1 MAVLATDSI
10 ELPRTIFST
19 ILDKVKGTSTIG
31 ILSPEEPSK
40 FLENDA
46 LIFNPSAEAEVVS
59 ENSEKAAYDQSLT
72 PVTGKLLTFQTTT
85 RISKQLKWADED
97 NQLEIVNRIVND
109 QAEACGRLLD
119 YVVYHALNPLP
130 QTTLDGY
137 TALSDSAV
145 QVTSSGDAVD
155 DLDALVDAVVQDYN
169 VNGVALS
176 RTWAATLRK
185 VRVESTGQRLFPE
198 IPLNLEV
205 GNIDGIK
212 AAVSNTVNGVR
223 CPSDT
228 GVLAFLGDF
237 SVIRWGMVRNLAAE
251 VIEYGDPDGAGDLK
265 RYNQIAYRTEG
276 SLVYAILDAEA
287 IAVLK
292 EATA

>member
-10 ELPRTIFST
+10 ELPRSIFST

-31 ILSPEEPSK
+31 VLSPEEPSK

-46 LIFNPSAEAEVVS
+46 LIFNPSAEAEVVAEGEAKS
-59 ENSEKAAYDQSLT
+59 TYDQTLT
-72 PVTGKLLTFQTTT
+72 PVTGKRVTFQTTT

-97 NQLEIVNRIVND
+97 NQLEIVDRIVSD

-145 QVTSSGDAVD
+145 QVTSTGDAVD
-155 DLDALVDAVVQDYN
+155 DLDALIDAVVQGYN
-169 VNGVALS
+169 VNGIALS
-176 RTWAATLRK
+176 RTWASELRK
-185 VRVESTGQRLFPE
+185 VRVESTGQRLFSD

-205 GNIDGIK
+205 GNLDGVP

-223 CPSDT
+223 CPEDT
-228 GVLAFLGDF
+228 GVLAFAGDF
-237 SVIRWGMVRNLAAE
+237 SAIRWGMIRNLNAE
-251 VIEYGDPDGAGDLK
+251 IIEYGDPDGAGDLK

-276 SLVYAILDAEA
+276 ALVFAILDTDA

-292 EATA
+292 SA

>member
-1 MAVLATDSI
+1 MAVLATDSV

-31 ILSPEEPSK
+31 VLCPEEPSK
-40 FLENDA
+40 FLEEDT
-46 LIFNPSAEAEVVS
+46 LIFNPSAEAEVVAEGEAKS
-59 ENSEKAAYDQSLT
+59 AYDQTLT
-72 PVTGKLLTFQTTT
+72 PVTGKKVIFQTTT
-85 RISKQLKWADED
+85 RVSKQLKWADED
-97 NQLEIVNRIVND
+97 NQLQIIDRIVTD

-145 QVTSSGDAVD
+145 QVTSTGDAVD
-155 DLDALVDAVVQDYN
+155 DLDALTDAVVQDYN

-176 RTWAATLRK
+176 RTWASELRK
-185 VRVESTGQRLFPE
+185 VRVEATGQRLFPE

-205 GNIDGIK
+205 GTLDGIK
-212 AAVSNTVNGVR
+212 AVVSNTVNGVR
-223 CPSDT
+223 CPEDT

-237 SVIRWGMVRNLAAE
+237 SMIRWGMIRNLTAE
-251 VIEYGDPDGAGDLK
+251 VIEFGDPDGAGDLK

-276 SLVYAILDAEA
+276 ALVYAVLDTDA

-292 EATA
+292 SA

>member
-10 ELPRTIFST
+10 ELPRSIFST

-46 LIFNPSAEAEVVS
+46 LIFNPSAEAEVVAEGEAKS
-59 ENSEKAAYDQSLT
+59 TYDQTLT
-72 PVTGKLLTFQTTT
+72 PVTGKRVTFQTTT

-97 NQLEIVNRIVND
+97 NQLEIVDRIVSD

-145 QVTSSGDAVD
+145 QVTSTGDAVD
-155 DLDALVDAVVQDYN
+155 DLDALIDAVVQDYN
-169 VNGVALS
+169 VNGIALS
-176 RTWAATLRK
+176 RTWASELRK
-185 VRVESTGQRLFPE
+185 VRVESTGQRLFSD

-205 GNIDGIK
+205 GNLDGVP

-223 CPSDT
+223 CPEDT
-228 GVLAFLGDF
+228 GVLAFAGDF
-237 SVIRWGMVRNLAAE
+237 SAIRWGMIRNLNAE
-251 VIEYGDPDGAGDLK
+251 IIEYGDPDGAGDLK

-276 SLVYAILDAEA
+276 ALVFAILDTDA

-292 EATA
+292 SA

>member
-1 MAVLATDSI
+1 MAVLATDSV

-31 ILSPEEPSK
+31 VLSPEEPSK
-40 FLENDA
+40 FLEEDT
-46 LIFNPSAEAEVVS
+46 LIFNPSAEAEVVA
-59 ENSEKAAYDQSLT
+59 EGEAKATYDQTLT
-72 PVTGKLLTFQTTT
+72 PVTGKKITFQTTT
-85 RISKQLKWADED
+85 RVSQQLKWADED
-97 NQLEIVNRIVND
+97 NQLEIIDRIVTD

-145 QVTSSGDAVD
+145 QVTSTGDAVD
-155 DLDALVDAVVQDYN
+155 DLDALTDAVVQDYN

-176 RTWAATLRK
+176 RTWASELRK
-185 VRVESTGQRLFPE
+185 VRVEATGQRLFPE

-205 GNIDGIK
+205 GSLDGVP

-223 CPSDT
+223 CPEET
-228 GVLAFLGDF
+228 GVLAFMGDF
-237 SVIRWGMVRNLAAE
+237 STIRWGMIRNLTAE
-251 VIEYGDPDGAGDLK
+251 VIEFGDPDGAGDLK

-276 SLVYAILDAEA
+276 ALVYAVLDTDA

-292 EATA
+292 SA

>member
-31 ILSPEEPSK
+31 VLSPEEPAK

-59 ENSEKAAYDQSLT
+59 ENAAKSYYDQTLT
-72 PVTGKLLTFQTTT
+72 PATGKLLTFQTTT

-97 NQLEIVNRIVND
+97 NQLEIVDRIVND

-137 TALSDSAV
+137 DALSDTAV
-145 QVTSSGDAVD
+145 QVTATEDPVD
-155 DLDALVDAVVQDYN
+155 DLDSLVDAVVQDYN
-169 VNGVALS
+169 VNGIALA
-176 RTWAATLRK
+176 RTWASQLRK
-185 VRVESTGQRLFPE
+185 VRVESTGQRLYPE
-198 IPLNLEV
+198 IPMNLEV
-205 GNIDGIK
+205 GNLDGIK

-223 CPSDT
+223 CPEDT

-237 SVIRWGMVRNLAAE
+237 SMIRWGMVRNLTAE
-251 VIEYGDPDGAGDLK
+251 VIEFGDPDGAGDLK

-276 SLVYAILDAEA
+276 SLVYTVLDTDA

-292 EATA
+292 SA

>member
-10 ELPRTIFST
+10 ELPRSIFST

-46 LIFNPSAEAEVVS
+46 LIFNPSAEAEVVAEGEAKS
-59 ENSEKAAYDQSLT
+59 TYDQTLT
-72 PVTGKLLTFQTTT
+72 PVTGKRVTFQTTT

-97 NQLEIVNRIVND
+97 NQLEIVDRIVSD

-145 QVTSSGDAVD
+145 QVTSTGDAVD
-155 DLDALVDAVVQDYN
+155 DLDALIDAVVQGYN
-169 VNGVALS
+169 VNGIALS
-176 RTWAATLRK
+176 RTWASELRK
-185 VRVESTGQRLFPE
+185 VRVESTGQRLFSD

-205 GNIDGIK
+205 GNLDGVP

-223 CPSDT
+223 CPEDT
-228 GVLAFLGDF
+228 GVLAFAGDF
-237 SVIRWGMVRNLAAE
+237 SAIRWGMIRNLNAE
-251 VIEYGDPDGAGDLK
+251 IIEYGDPDGAGDLK

-276 SLVYAILDAEA
+276 ALVFAILDTDA

-292 EATA
+292 SA